1 MRKFKFKWLLLV
13 SALVY
18 AYYSFFYK
26 SPETGMPFAL
36 LTILLSWFV
45 LECYFEF
52 LYKKRKLTFKFSERI
67 IIGSSSILMMIG
79 ITGGN
84 LGMLSRY
91 HLVIFTSL
99 WLGLLIL
106 SAVYLLHHVDVD
118 PRSRVLKMF
127 VEQMNQVS
135 EFGLQ
140 RMHALYQAMVL
151 TAPKFP
157 IDNLVLT
164 LYADLIQHDHLNF
177 AIPSQKLEHFI
188 SHNVPQ
194 NQIIELLNH
203 HKLENH
209 FEGIQENIGKTLK
222 DVLEDGT
229 FEVTGVSP
237 LYMMVVFAYTFN
249 EILIVDRMG
258 MDVFSYQVQSS
269 ENTSKK
275 TPYHKSLQRKDAFG
289 ILRLLREKSID

>member
-1 MRKFKFKWLLLV
+1 MRKFRFKWLLLV

-26 SPETGMPFAL
+26 SPETGIPIAFFAV
-36 LTILLSWFV
+36 LLSWFF

-52 LYKKRKLTFKFSERI
+52 LYKKRKLTFKFSERM
-67 IIGSSSILMMIG
+67 IIGASSILIMIG

-84 LGMLSRY
+84 LAMLSRY

-99 WLGLLIL
+99 WLGLLVL
-106 SAVYLLHHVDVD
+106 SAVYLLRHVEID
-118 PRSRVLKMF
+118 PRTRVLNMF
-127 VEQMNQVS
+127 VDQMNHVS

-151 TAPKFP
+151 TAPNFP

-164 LYADLIQHDHLNF
+164 LYADLIQYDHLEIE
-177 AIPSQKLEHFI
+177 IPSQKLEHFI
-188 SHNVPQ
+188 RHNVPQ

-203 HKLENH
+203 HTLENH
-209 FEGIQENIGKTLK
+209 FEGIQASIEKTLK

-229 FEVTGVSP
+229 FAVTGVSP
-237 LYMMVVFAYTFN
+237 IYMLVVFAYTFN
-249 EILIVDRMG
+249 EILIVNRSG
-258 MDVFSYQVQSS
+258 LDVYAYQVQSA
-269 ENTSKK
+269 ENTSKQA
-275 TPYHKSLQRKDAFG
+275 PYHKLIQRKDAFG
-289 ILRLLREKSID
+289 ILRLLREKSIE